1 MTWDIPLSNIME
13 VYASQVPSKSFH
25 ISLPFVA
32 ADGDELSFSTDGMP
46 DAAS

>member
-1 MTWDIPLSNIME
+1 ME
-13 VYASQVPSKSFH
+13 VYMSQVPFKYFH

-32 ADGDELSFSTDGMP
+32 ADGDELSFSTDGTP